1 MGLFGLD
8 AIYRAFYY
16 FSSSD
21 KDHLLMK
28 FLYVSYYC
36 WVNFVWVS
44 FNWFYFSS
52 GNLLIFS
59 SNVPSPGNYSSN
71 ASGINFEFSLNSIF
85 DRFNFNRD
93 SSIVLSVSNV
103 IGFVF
108 ILSLIFP
115 APFSIP
121 PATADFATPLI
132 ISNTPSIIVFF

>member
-1 MGLFGLD
+1 M
-8 AIYRAFYY
+8 
-16 FSSSD
+16 
-21 KDHLLMK
+21 
-28 FLYVSYYC
+28 
-36 WVNFVWVS
+36 
-44 FNWFYFSS
+44 
-52 GNLLIFS
+52 
-59 SNVPSPGNYSSN
+59 
-71 ASGINFEFSLNSIF
+71 NSIF

-121 PATADFATPLI
+121 LATADFATPLI